1 MQLSSA
7 QAMLL
12 SLFLVLTDGPAL
24 LGNGQVTGGGIA
36 RTIECNQ
43 NIARNLQLD
52 DQRRRSNDVPPS
64 RNPNASIRLLFA
76 QGW

>member
-1 MQLSSA
+1 MQLSTP

-12 SLFLVLTDGPAL
+12 SLFLALTNGPAL
-24 LGNGQVTGGGIA
+24 VGNGQVTGGGVA

-52 DQRRRSNDVPPS
+52 EHRRRSNDEPP
-64 RNPNASIRLLFA
+64 RRTPDAATRLLFA
-76 QGW
+76 QG